1 MIAQNNKQ
9 YLQPS
14 ELCDFDRRPEIRAKA
29 LELTIGCRLVVD
41 IFQGIFAF
49 VKELP
54 YSLEDWDIPASETLS
69 RGWGMCSGKT
79 NLLVAMLRS
88 LGIPARYRIFRIRGE
103 VRLWES
109 IAGYK
114 ELARSLGDAPIEQD
128 HVDCEVWLGS
138 WRDCDPSRDTTME
151 RGLLALGIPL
161 EREVIVDATGR
172 VPYLILA
179 SFDNW
184 ARERQEGRRFRE
196 NRNET
201 FARVNEHLWQ
211 IRALARDIR

>member
-69 RGWGMCSGKT
+69 RGWGMCS
-79 NLLVAMLRS
+79 
-88 LGIPARYRIFRIRGE
+88 
-103 VRLWES
+103 
-109 IAGYK
+109 
-114 ELARSLGDAPIEQD
+114 
-128 HVDCEVWLGS
+128 
-138 WRDCDPSRDTTME
+138 
-151 RGLLALGIPL
+151 
-161 EREVIVDATGR
+161 
-172 VPYLILA
+172 
-179 SFDNW
+179 
-184 ARERQEGRRFRE
+184 
-196 NRNET
+196 
-201 FARVNEHLWQ
+201 
-211 IRALARDIR
+211 